1 MIKTV
6 NGKDIEYQTLEQK
19 LENAVNSEALME
31 NPVRIECSRQEK
43 NLAVIIEHQEKKA
56 PDSEVI
62 VSIINQVIAQEQIID
77 EVLIYLADSP
87 ENLYSNTPNQLIKG
101 NESGLEIESISN
113 NNDHQVTSNTS
124 QDSAKKYQSRNF
136 SVGFI
141 CFVLGLIVI
150 SISGLVYYFT
160 RPCVVGECLLI
171 PETKTKLD
179 NVLKSI
185 NAETSAYRLTQIQ
198 ATISESSQEL
208 TRIPSW
214 SKYYDSAQKLRQQSQ
229 LKNRDIGQILSA
241 FKLEDNAKN
250 MTQNLPL
257 SQEEWLRVKGFWQEA
272 IALLQA
278 NQDKNF
284 NSLVNTKLNA
294 YRNEIETV
302 EGRIEKEKQGEKLLA
317 EAQKLA
323 TIAEQKQQETIDSVM
338 TLETIEK
345 DWISAVSKVEKL
357 PVATIAYQKKDQLL
371 NNYLSQLSV
380 IQEKIRLE
388 KLAINVLDKTKNK
401 VNLAKKSQEENQ
413 WTKAVAYWQK
423 AIKLLE
429 NYPENSFLTNH
440 FQQLQKE
447 IKAEIPKAKEQL
459 KLAITRENIRGDLKK
474 ICAGNEPI
482 CNYSVT
488 NDLIKVYLTD
498 KYMENVAK
506 ISSHSN
512 FEQQQQLEDHIN
524 QVEKNYQFIS
534 SKYQKPLE
542 VYNPQKK
549 LIIKY

>member
-141 CFVLGLIVI
+141 SFVLGLIVI

-214 SKYYDSAQKLRQQSQ
+214 SKYYDSAQNLKQQSQ

-241 FKLEDNAKN
+241 FQLEDNAKN

-429 NYPENSFLTNH
+429 NYPEHSFLTND

-447 IKAEIPKAKEQL
+447 IQAEIPKAKEQL

-512 FEQQQQLEDHIN
+512 FEQQQQLEYHIN